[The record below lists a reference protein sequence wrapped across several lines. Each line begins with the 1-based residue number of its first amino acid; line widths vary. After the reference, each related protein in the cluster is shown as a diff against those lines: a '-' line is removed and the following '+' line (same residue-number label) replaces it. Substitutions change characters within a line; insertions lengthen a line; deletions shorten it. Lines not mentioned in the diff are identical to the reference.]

1 MIKDF
6 FQSFKKAVIPS
17 NLTTVSN
24 RGGWRNLIREPFP
37 GAWQRNLECSQDDAL
52 SHYAVYSCITL
63 IANDISKLPL
73 KLRQKNSN
81 GIWEDVEN
89 PAYSAVL
96 RRPNH
101 YQDSIQFI
109 ENWVISILRSGNTYI
124 LKKRDERGVVNG
136 LYILDPD
143 RVIVRVTSRGEIWY
157 ELMTDNM
164 SDTQL
169 DYEGQNVFVPP
180 TEIIHDRMNCIYHQL
195 VGVSPL
201 FAAGGP
207 VAKSLYIEQHSANF
221 FANGSRPGGILYA
234 EGALDDEDVAEM
246 ARSWNANYTGAN
258 AGKTAVLAD
267 GLKYQAIDVQTAS
280 DSQLLEQ
287 LQWTTDVV
295 CSVFHVPKYMITG
308 EAPAYDNVQALNQ
321 QYYAQALQRRITSIE
336 SMLGEGLGLSNKYQI
351 YLDIEVLLK
360 MDTAAFIESE
370 KIAVGA
376 GIKSPNESRK
386 KLNLNP
392 VDGGE
397 SPMIQ
402 EQNYSLAAIAKRD
415 AREDPFAKG
424 SSASNDRTSQE
435 AEDVEVEEEITRNF
449 TRQMKIKAL
458 ERFANV

>member
-169 DYEGQNVFVPP
+169 DYEGQNVF
-180 TEIIHDRMNCIYHQL
+180 C
-195 VGVSPL
+195 
-201 FAAGGP
+201 
-207 VAKSLYIEQHSANF
+207 
-221 FANGSRPGGILYA
+221 
-234 EGALDDEDVAEM
+234 
-246 ARSWNANYTGAN
+246 
-258 AGKTAVLAD
+258 
-267 GLKYQAIDVQTAS
+267 AS
-280 DSQLLEQ
+280 
-287 LQWTTDVV
+287 
-295 CSVFHVPKYMITG
+295 
-308 EAPAYDNVQALNQ
+308 N
-321 QYYAQALQRRITSIE
+321 R
-336 SMLGEGLGLSNKYQI
+336 
-351 YLDIEVLLK
+351 
-360 MDTAAFIESE
+360 
-370 KIAVGA
+370 
-376 GIKSPNESRK
+376 
-386 KLNLNP
+386 
-392 VDGGE
+392 
-397 SPMIQ
+397 
-402 EQNYSLAAIAKRD
+402 NYS
-415 AREDPFAKG
+415 
-424 SSASNDRTSQE
+424 
-435 AEDVEVEEEITRNF
+435 
-449 TRQMKIKAL
+449 
-458 ERFANV
+458 